1 MKNFYLFLG
10 LLAIIVIG
18 LAFNEPK
25 EQQALTK
32 LKPNK
37 LFFNEELSAQSTIH
51 GTFGQ
56 KHFLNKVSLI
66 FFGYTRCPDF
76 CPDTLAKLSR
86 IHTSLKNN
94 NQDNFDKL
102 QIVFISVDTEND
114 DIVTVKKYI
123 QFFNND
129 FIGVTLSP
137 NDLKTLTKSIGV
149 YYEKI
154 SSSHNIDFYE
164 HTGTVFLVN
173 QSGKLFGIFTPPFDL
188 SKLEN
193 EISNFLN

>member
-25 EQQALTK
+25 ERQALTE

>member
-25 EQQALTK
+25 EQQALTE

-86 IHTSLKNN
+86 MHTSLKNN